1 MEKIATIENYA
12 IVIIIVMIL
21 AGIRR
26 TKTWDEDLEV
36 FQDAQDDAYSCLTVA
51 ALTAVMLLFF
61 KGESLN
67 WALIIAYAVYF
78 IYAMVRI
85 RVVGTLLCFLFG
97 VIILII
103 TLFPP
108 F

>member
-1 MEKIATIENYA
+1 MATMENFAL
-12 IVIIIVMIL
+12 VIIIVMIL
-21 AGIRR
+21 AGVMR
-26 TKTWDEDLEV
+26 TKTWNEDLEL
-36 FQDAQDDAYSCLTVA
+36 FQDAQDDANSCLTIA

-61 KGESLN
+61 KGDSLN
-67 WALIIAYAVYF
+67 WALFIAYAVYF

-85 RVVGTLLCFLFG
+85 RVLGTLLCFLFG
-97 VIILII
+97 VVTLII

>member
-1 MEKIATIENYA
+1 MATIENYA

-21 AGIRR
+21 AGVMR
-26 TKTWDEDLEV
+26 TKRRNYDLEL
-36 FQDAQDDAYSCLTVA
+36 FQDAQDDANSCLIIA

-67 WALIIAYAVYF
+67 WALIITYAVYF

-85 RVVGTLLCFLFG
+85 RVVGTLLCLLFG
-97 VIILII
+97 VITLMI

>member
-1 MEKIATIENYA
+1 MATMENFAL
-12 IVIIIVMIL
+12 VIIIVMIL
-21 AGIRR
+21 AGVMR
-26 TKTWDEDLEV
+26 TKRWNYDLEL
-36 FQDAQDDAYSCLTVA
+36 FQDAQDDANSCLTIA

-61 KGESLN
+61 KGELLN
-67 WALIIAYAVYF
+67 WALFITYAVSF

-85 RVVGTLLCFLFG
+85 RVAGTLLCLLFG
-97 VIILII
+97 VLTLMI

>member
-1 MEKIATIENYA
+1 MVKIATIENYA
-12 IVIIIVMIL
+12 IVINIVMIL
-21 AGIRR
+21 AGIMR
-26 TKTWDEDLEV
+26 TKRWNEDLEL
-36 FQDAQDDAYSCLTVA
+36 FQDAQDDANSCLTIA
-51 ALTAVMLLFF
+51 ALTAVLLLFF
-61 KGESLN
+61 KGELLN

-78 IYAMVRI
+78 MYAMVRI

-97 VIILII
+97 VVTLII

>member
-1 MEKIATIENYA
+1 MATMENFAL
-12 IVIIIVMIL
+12 VIIIVMIL
-21 AGIRR
+21 AGVMR
-26 TKTWDEDLEV
+26 TKKWNEDLEL
-36 FQDAQDDAYSCLTVA
+36 FQDAQDDANSCLTIA

-85 RVVGTLLCFLFG
+85 RVVGTLLCFVFG
-97 VIILII
+97 VVILMI